1 MADKQAVVNG
11 QDAPAEKPAAAKKTK
26 AEPKPKKTTD
36 KKRKNQLDDML
47 AEAKNAFG
55 EINTTGERK
64 LRKRS
69 EPARPA
75 PVKKTAAKK
84 KAAKEPK
91 AA

>member
-1 MADKQAVVNG
+1 MADKQAPVNG
-11 QDAPAEKPAAAKKTK
+11 QDTSAAKKTK
-26 AEPKPKKTTD
+26 AEAKPKKATD
-36 KKRKNQLDDML
+36 RKRKNVLDDML

-55 EINTTGERK
+55 EISTTGERK

-84 KAAKEPK
+84 KTTKETK
-91 AA
+91 TA